1 MKKKIFWRIFALSA
15 LSVLLVFLFALYAV
29 NRNSQHVV
37 EERLI
42 AESELLSCVLK
53 QPDDIDRLRD
63 YTDRDQFRITVIDRA
78 GNVLYENGA
87 DTSATENHA
96 DRAEVIAALAG
107 KPHTVQRYS
116 ATLGH
121 TMTYYALATTLDSGE
136 TIVIRLAVRS
146 SEIGSFL
153 LAALPLWSKAA
164 IAGAGTGAGAVLAVG
179 WAPFGARVRPDRQR
193 GAQSP
198 LAQRG
203 EV

>member
-96 DRAEVIAALAG
+96 DRAEVVAALAG

-146 SEIGSFL
+146 SEIGSFRL
-153 LAALPLWSKAA
+153 CHSCCWRWYWRWCCPRCWL
-164 IAGAGTGAGAVLAVG
+164 GAFRRTCPTG
-179 WAPFGARVRPDRQR
+179 
-193 GAQSP
+193 
-198 LAQRG
+198 
-203 EV
+203 